1 MHAITGLIQR
11 PFVLPIV
18 ANTTSVPFLSPF
30 LFSLSRRHLSSPR
43 HDIQAISTSL
53 SRFSPVRCA
62 HPRDT
67 RALARKYRRTQEAIK
82 SRNVF
87 AWGRHVGRGE
97 SATTAVSSNGS
108 FRARRR
114 PPIGKEL
121 IAIIVLPI
129 LPLCVY
135 CLARV
140 ALCQWDRFIS
150 SSNSFNSS
158 LCVLLTQGKIQISRV
173 TDKIYLAHF
182 STCILLS
189 FACLNK
195 RNKVEKKFF
204 SIVIYLK

>member
-43 HDIQAISTSL
+43 HDSISTSL

-173 TDKIYLAHF
+173 IDKIYLAHF

>member
-1 MHAITGLIQR
+1 M
-11 PFVLPIV
+11 
-18 ANTTSVPFLSPF
+18 
-30 LFSLSRRHLSSPR
+30 
-43 HDIQAISTSL
+43 
-53 SRFSPVRCA
+53 
-62 HPRDT
+62 
-67 RALARKYRRTQEAIK
+67 
-82 SRNVF
+82 
-87 AWGRHVGRGE
+87 GRGE

-158 LCVLLTQGKIQISRV
+158 LCMLLTQGKIQISRV

-182 STCILLS
+182 SICILLS
-189 FACLNK
+189 FVCLNK
-195 RNKVEKKFF
+195 KQSRKEIFLDC
-204 SIVIYLK
+204 YLLEMALKS